1 MKEFFKT
8 NGKGIIIGLVVGVLV
23 MYIFWP
29 KRIAKLENGE
39 EVSIT
44 VKDKTITA
52 DSLYSGLKLK
62 YGASEIVQQVDK
74 LILDEKYKL
83 TESDLEEINKSK
95 ENYYSTFES
104 YYGIKKEQ
112 FLKQNNFDS
121 EEDFVEYLKLEYK
134 RNLLVEEYLKAKVT
148 DKDIKDY
155 YKENYFAPF
164 KVEHILVKT
173 SSSVTKDEAKAT
185 AEKILKA
192 LKGGSSW
199 EEVKTKYKDDIT
211 TENFTVEFDSSLEEN
226 FVKAAKKLKDNKYT
240 TSLVETSYGYHIIL
254 RTETKEKEN
263 VSDIKDRLI
272 TKVVSQEKNKDTN
285 YYQKTLVI
293 MRKEAGM
300 EIKDIE
306 LKKVY
311 DNFVSSL
318 ETTKSE

>member
-121 EEDFVEYLKLEYK
+121 EEDFLEYLKLEYK
-134 RNLLVEEYLKAKVT
+134 RNLLVEEYLKA
-148 DKDIKDY
+148 I
-155 YKENYFAPF
+155 
-164 KVEHILVKT
+164 
-173 SSSVTKDEAKAT
+173 
-185 AEKILKA
+185 
-192 LKGGSSW
+192 
-199 EEVKTKYKDDIT
+199 
-211 TENFTVEFDSSLEEN
+211 EEN
-226 FVKAAKKLKDNKYT
+226 G
-240 TSLVETSYGYHIIL
+240 VEIL
-254 RTETKEKEN
+254 LT
-263 VSDIKDRLI
+263 V
-272 TKVVSQEKNKDTN
+272 
-285 YYQKTLVI
+285 
-293 MRKEAGM
+293 
-300 EIKDIE
+300 
-306 LKKVY
+306 
-311 DNFVSSL
+311 
-318 ETTKSE
+318 

>member
-1 MKEFFKT
+1 M
-8 NGKGIIIGLVVGVLV
+8 
-23 MYIFWP
+23 
-29 KRIAKLENGE
+29 
-39 EVSIT
+39 
-44 VKDKTITA
+44 
-52 DSLYSGLKLK
+52 
-62 YGASEIVQQVDK
+62 
-74 LILDEKYKL
+74 
-83 TESDLEEINKSK
+83 
-95 ENYYSTFES
+95 
-104 YYGIKKEQ
+104 
-112 FLKQNNFDS
+112 
-121 EEDFVEYLKLEYK
+121 
-134 RNLLVEEYLKAKVT
+134 
-148 DKDIKDY
+148 
-155 YKENYFAPF
+155 
-164 KVEHILVKT
+164 EHILVKT

>member
-121 EEDFVEYLKLEYK
+121 EEDFVEYLK
-134 RNLLVEEYLKAKVT
+134 AKVT

-199 EEVKTKYKDDIT
+199 EDVKTKYKDDIT
-211 TENFTVEFDSSLEEN
+211 TENFTVEFDSSLEES

-254 RTETKEKEN
+254 RTETKEKES

>member
-74 LILDEKYKL
+74 
-83 TESDLEEINKSK
+83 SK
-95 ENYYSTFES
+95 ENYYSTYES

-148 DKDIKDY
+148 DEDIKDY

-211 TENFTVEFDSSLEEN
+211 TENFTVEFDSSLEES

-240 TSLVETSYGYHIIL
+240 TSLVETSYGYHNIL
-254 RTETKEKEN
+254 RTETKEKES
-263 VSDIKDRLI
+263 VSDIKDRVI

-300 EIKDIE
+300 EIKDTE

-311 DNFVSSL
+311 DNIVSSL